1 MTVSTIYFNN
11 LSNDKFVDIALQ
23 VCEILGDTTFDS
35 VPQYAPCKTA
45 LLDANQALDTAYLNT
60 KKSFNTDAMKK
71 ADEKRDKFASAVKN
85 ILMALL
91 YLPEEHAD
99 YQKAKELYQ
108 VFKDFNYANNDS
120 YTGQSAKVMNMQ
132 QVFAQRQADMEALHI
147 WDYWQ
152 VVVEQTAIVR
162 QYFSDRNAEY
172 ADRVKGEMVA
182 ARERYVTAYRN
193 LNNMLGAMLILAPSE
208 ALNTIVRRLNALCDY
223 CKQYYSSAAS
233 SSSSSSSSSSNAGGN
248 QGGGTQTD
256 GGGTNNEG
264 GGNAG
269 TGGNSGGGLPSG
281 TGQEADDDEPGGT
294 GTGGSGTGGS
304 GTGGSESGSGSTP
317 GTGGLPSGGGTEAE
331 EP

>member
-23 VCEILGDTTFDS
+23 VCEILGDSTFDS

-45 LLDANQALDTAYLNT
+45 LQDANQALDTAYLNT

-233 SSSSSSSSSSNAGGN
+233 SSSSSSSNSGSGSTAP
-248 QGGGTQTD
+248 
-256 GGGTNNEG
+256 EG
-264 GGNAG
+264 GDNTGEGGSNTG
-269 TGGNSGGGLPSG
+269 TGGNSGGTLPASG
-281 TGQEADDDEPGGT
+281 GTEADPDDEPSGSGS
-294 GTGGSGTGGS
+294 GSGT
-304 GTGGSESGSGSTP
+304 ESGSGSTP

>member
-1 MTVSTIYFNN
+1 MYMTVSTIYFNN

-23 VCEILGDTTFDS
+23 VCEILGDSTFDS

-45 LLDANQALDTAYLNT
+45 VLDANQALDTAYLNT

-91 YLPEEHAD
+91 YLPEDHAD

-182 ARERYVTAYRN
+182 ARERYVAAYRN

-223 CKQYYSSAAS
+223 CKQYYSNSASAAS
-233 SSSSSSSSSSNAGGN
+233 SSSSNSGSGSTAP
-248 QGGGTQTD
+248 
-256 GGGTNNEG
+256 EG
-264 GGNAG
+264 GDNTGEGGSNTG
-269 TGGNSGGGLPSG
+269 TGGNSGGTLPASG
-281 TGQEADDDEPGGT
+281 GHETDPDDEPS
-294 GTGGSGTGGS
+294 GSGSESGS
-304 GTGGSESGSGSTP
+304 GSGSGSTP
-317 GTGGLPSGGGTEAE
+317 GTGGLPTGGGTEAE

>member
-23 VCEILGDTTFDS
+23 VCEILGDSTFDS

-45 LLDANQALDTAYLNT
+45 LQDANQALDTAYLNT

-233 SSSSSSSSSSNAGGN
+233 SSSSSSSNSGSGSTAP
-248 QGGGTQTD
+248 
-256 GGGTNNEG
+256 EG
-264 GGNAG
+264 GDNTGEGGSTPG
-269 TGGNSGGGLPSG
+269 TGGNSGGTLPASG
-281 TGQEADDDEPGGT
+281 GTEADPDDEPS
-294 GTGGSGTGGS
+294 GSGSGS
-304 GTGGSESGSGSTP
+304 GSESGSGSTP